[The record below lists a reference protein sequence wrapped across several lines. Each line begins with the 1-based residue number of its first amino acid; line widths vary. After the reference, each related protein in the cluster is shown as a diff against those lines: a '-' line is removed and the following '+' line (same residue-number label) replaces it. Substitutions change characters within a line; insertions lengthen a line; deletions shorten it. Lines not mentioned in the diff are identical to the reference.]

1 MQYEQCRSMADREER
16 MGVQVSGF
24 SSLNGDCPFAT
35 GDLPGV
41 LSAFRDA
48 VNDMGLG
55 NVQNVCFD
63 VWSVVMSTEDCDRM
77 Q

>member
-16 MGVQVSGF
+16 IGVQVSGF

-41 LSAFRDA
+41 LSAFS
-48 VNDMGLG
+48 NDMGLG

-63 VWSVVMSTEDCDRM
+63 VWNVVVD
-77 Q
+77 

>member
-41 LSAFRDA
+41 LSAF
-48 VNDMGLG
+48 
-55 NVQNVCFD
+55 
-63 VWSVVMSTEDCDRM
+63 S
-77 Q
+77 